1 MIKGENCLSSMILV
15 VGTVVE
21 VVVVVVVGT
30 VVVEV
35 VVVVVVVVDL
45 LVVVLITGGCL
56 NGKILDCMSLSGL
69 SLLRCCCL
77 ELLCSLSDV
86 RD

>member
-30 VVVEV
+30 VVVE